1 MSEKEET
8 VDCKDILQ
16 GASKKEACK
25 EDESNDACNDAC
37 NDCDKCLIDYQND
50 KEFCSLCNFDLKNLK
65 CNECNN
71 LLNGYKDIDDSG
83 ICDRCCRRVDETP
96 YDPYWEHM
104 ANDFSSSPEY
114 KQLKKQKLLKN
125 EKAYEAAYE
134 KYQENYESWYDM
146 RRRMAGKAGKK

>member
-1 MSEKEET
+1 
-8 VDCKDILQ
+8 
-16 GASKKEACK
+16 
-25 EDESNDACNDAC
+25 
-37 NDCDKCLIDYQND
+37 
-50 KEFCSLCNFDLKNLK
+50 
-65 CNECNN
+65 
-71 LLNGYKDIDDSG
+71 
-83 ICDRCCRRVDETP
+83 
-96 YDPYWEHM
+96 M